1 MASSLISPGLP
12 TDYYAPDF
20 KVEVEGAEL
29 DPTAKGDVLDLKV
42 VMDIDNM
49 TSAQLSVSNWD
60 DRALTFKY
68 SDTRTFDLGARVH
81 VQLGYANR
89 LRSMLRGQVTALSPK
104 FPESGQPTL
113 DVTVLDGMMK
123 LKDRKPA
130 EGERKQYEN
139 LADWEIAQEIGQRNH
154 MDVTVTEQGET
165 HALVV
170 QKNQSD
176 AAFLMERAKRID
188 FDCFVLTDPVSG
200 RDRLHFV
207 RPTDARDAT
216 RVRVYTF
223 RWGASLLSFAPTL
236 TLAKQVASVT
246 VRGWDPGAKEAITY
260 KATAADLPGSPQG
273 GGTSGPE
280 AADQTMG
287 GKEEVVVDA
296 PVLTQ
301 EEAKELAISLLR
313 ERAYEFVTG
322 TGRVIGI
329 PDLRPGDNVD
339 IDGLGRRFSGRY
351 YVKRVE
357 HSLGGSGYTTQFDGR
372 RVYDGGV
379 Q

>member
-1 MASSLISPGLP
+1 
-12 TDYYAPDF
+12 
-20 KVEVEGAEL
+20 
-29 DPTAKGDVLDLKV
+29 
-42 VMDIDNM
+42 
-49 TSAQLSVSNWD
+49 
-60 DRALTFKY
+60 LTFKY

-81 VQLGYANR
+81 VQLGYADR
-89 LRSMLRGQVTALSPK
+89 LRSMLRGQVTTLSPK

-113 DVTVLDGMMK
+113 DVTVLDGMIK

-139 LADWEIAQEIGQRNH
+139 VADWEIVQEIAQRNN
-154 MDVTVTEQGET
+154 MDVVVTEVGET
-165 HALVV
+165 HPVVV

-176 AAFLMERAKRID
+176 AAFVMERAKRID
-188 FDCFVLTDPVSG
+188 FDCFVLTDPDSG
-200 RDRLHFV
+200 RDTLNFI
-207 RPTDARDAT
+207 RPTDARDDT

-223 RWGASLLSFAPTL
+223 RWGASLLSFSPTL
-236 TLAKQVASVT
+236 TLARQVASVT
-246 VRGWDPGAKEAITY
+246 VRGWDPGAKEAIVY
-260 KATAADLPGSPQG
+260 KATAADLPGAAQG
-273 GGTSGPE
+273 GGTSGPQ

-287 GKEEVVVDA
+287 GKEEVVIDA

-301 EEAKELAISLLR
+301 EEAKELAISLLC

-329 PDLRPGDNVD
+329 PDLRPGDNVELE
-339 IDGLGRRFSGRY
+339 GLGRRFSGRY

-357 HSLGGSGYTTQFDGR
+357 HALGGSGFTTQFDGR

-379 Q
+379 G

>member
-1 MASSLISPGLP
+1 MASSLIEPGLP

-20 KVEVEGAEL
+20 KVEVEGEEL

-49 TSAQLSVSNWD
+49 TSCQLAVSNWD
-60 DRALTFKY
+60 DRTLAFKY

-81 VQLGYANR
+81 VQLGYADQ

-113 DVTVLDGMMK
+113 DVTVLDGMIK

-130 EGERKQYEN
+130 EGERKAYEN
-139 LADWEIAQEIGQRNH
+139 LADWQIAQEIAQRNQ
-154 MDVTVTEQGET
+154 MDVRVTEAGET
-165 HALVV
+165 HPLVV

-176 AAFLMERAKRID
+176 AVFLMERAKRID

-200 RDRLHFV
+200 RDTLNFI
-207 RPTDARDAT
+207 RPTDARDDT
-216 RVRVYTF
+216 GVRVYTF
-223 RWGASLLSFAPTL
+223 RWGESLLSFSPSL
-236 TLAKQVASVT
+236 TLARQVASVT
-246 VRGWDPGAKEAITY
+246 VRGWDPGAKEAISY
-260 KATAADLPGSPQG
+260 KATAADLPGAAQG

-280 AADQTMG
+280 AADQTLG
-287 GKEEVVVDA
+287 GKEDVVVDA

-339 IDGLGRRFSGRY
+339 VEGLGRRFSGRY

-357 HSLGGSGYTTQFDGR
+357 HSLGGSGFTTQFDGR